1 MDCIKLV
8 AEKLAKSERIL
19 SGLLRIQYVMDNP
32 EQYYGKLDNVG
43 GWIKNIKKQKNL
55 IFISLSDGSCNQN
68 L

>member
-32 EQYYGKLDNVG
+32 EQYYGKLDHVG